1 MSGGPA
7 ASGVSF
13 LAQGGNYSAT
23 ALQEAFQSLRGQKR
37 GDAGTQWGT
46 GQQQQSKARGAEPQI
61 SFRTTPGQG
70 LGVGAAGGVGPAGQ
84 GQQQQP
90 GGPPP
95 VGQQQNPGDAAGA
108 ATAAGAGGYPGNG
121 GGKGGKGGGKG
132 KGKGGGNRGKGGG
145 KGNQVQGQ
153 LGTGNQEQRIAR
165 LEALISMVA
174 KLTLKHDVEI
184 RLLMKEGNKVTEI
197 TYSSP
202 VRNDLLGC
210 CAIWNN
216 ARPDRMAHPD
226 GPLRIKLWET
236 FWGAASGH
244 IRSIDPTNSMH
255 DPKEIDHVIDQI
267 DRLLAWD
274 AAKGLH
280 RFYQIFESDGQSNPQ
295 SGSEPRPDLYV
306 LKFAVTQIGQ
316 DGLQMWQSLQDTD
329 LFSQEIG
336 AWLRDD
342 TAPKGG
348 LTRAIEEGLRW

>member
-1 MSGGPA
+1 MSGGQA
-7 ASGVSF
+7 GSGVFF
-13 LAQGGNYSAT
+13 LTQGGNYSAS
-23 ALQEAFQSLRGQKR
+23 ALQEAYQSIRGQKR
-37 GDAGTQWGT
+37 GDAGTQWGA
-46 GQQQQSKARGAEPQI
+46 GPQQLSKARGADPQI
-61 SFRTTPGQG
+61 SFQTQK
-70 LGVGAAGGVGPAGQ
+70 LGVGASGGVGPAGQ
-84 GQQQQP
+84 GQQQQS

-95 VGQQQNPGDAAGA
+95 AGQQQNPGDTAGA
-108 ATAAGAGGYPGNG
+108 AAAAGAGGYTGNG

-210 CAIWNN
+210 RAIWNN

-267 DRLLAWD
+267 DRLLVWD

-306 LKFAVTQIGQ
+306 LKFAVTPIGQ
-316 DGLQMWQSLQDTD
+316 DGLQLWQSLQDTD

-348 LTRAIEEGLRW
+348 LTPAIEEGLRW